1 MYEQAKWVGNL
12 LLEQIAGKEL
22 HTVSVCSSILDTKS
36 DRDKAVII
44 ANMEGR
50 YVPVVN
56 HEGRFEYLID
66 RCKLLEKVAIQTLK
80 P

>member
-1 MYEQAKWVGNL
+1 
-12 LLEQIAGKEL
+12 
-22 HTVSVCSSILDTKS
+22 
-36 DRDKAVII
+36 
-44 ANMEGR
+44 MEGR

-66 RCKLLEKVAIQTLK
+66 RHKLLERVAIQTLK